1 MAKEREATLH
11 EDRATL
17 ELQWKHRCLEH
28 KGLLESIAKKNKE
41 KERELKYEI
50 LTHILQNTVV
60 ATSTNW
66 LFTIWPVDVHLSS

>member
-28 KGLLESIAKKNKE
+28 KGLLESMAKKNKE
-41 KERELKYEI
+41 KERELKYEMNSSSL
-50 LTHILQNTVV
+50 LTEHIQIQWLL
-60 ATSTNW
+60 TSTDCNI
-66 LFTIWPVDVHLSS
+66 L